1 MIYDYFYG
9 AESEM
14 FSFFRIPRNLILD
27 PHFKP
32 LSTDAKLLYGLLLD
46 RMSLSAANQWLDGAG
61 RVYIYFPVSEV
72 EEKMNCGHEKAG
84 KMLRELDGIGLI
96 ERVKRGQGKPTIIYV
111 KQFIIK
117 DDNCAQSRPPKNGG
131 ADIRKS
137 GVKATE
143 NHPPRQPIS
152 GGQDIRNPNG
162 NYNKNNQNNQNHTY
176 TSYTDPSIFPSAD
189 THSDLDSATMDEMDG
204 FDYDDGSEE
213 SIRERIEYEP
223 LTESYNAKLVDN
235 VVSIISDV
243 LTTPQEI
250 YHINKRDI
258 DGRLVVERF
267 RRLDRIL
274 VEYVLDKYL
283 STPKRKKNI
292 RGYLISMLY
301 NAEPTIELDTM
312 DAVLRDKEGAD

>member
-14 FSFFRIPRNLILD
+14 FSFFRIPRNLIFD

-46 RMSLSAANQWLDGAG
+46 RMSLSAANQWLDDAG

-111 KQFIIK
+111 KQFIGTE
-117 DDNCAQSRPPKNGG
+117 DNCAQSRHPKSSG

-137 GVKATE
+137 EVLATE
-143 NHPPRQPIS
+143 NHPPRQPVS
-152 GGQDIRNPNG
+152 GGQDIRKPNG
-162 NYNKNNQNNQNHTY
+162 NYNKYNQNNQNYTY
-176 TSYTDPSIFPSAD
+176 SSYTDPSILLSAE
-189 THSDLDSATMDEMDG
+189 SDGDDFDPMMDEMDG
-204 FDYDDGSEE
+204 FDDDSEE

-223 LTESYNAKLVDN
+223 LTESYDAKLVDN
-235 VVSIISDV
+235 VVSIICDV
-243 LTTPQEI
+243 LTTPQET

-258 DGRLVVERF
+258 DGSRVIERF

-283 STPKRKKNI
+283 KTPKRKKNI

>member
-9 AESEM
+9 TESEM
-14 FSFFRIPRNLILD
+14 FSFFRIPRNLIID

-46 RMSLSAANQWLDGAG
+46 RMSLSAANQWLDDAG

-96 ERVKRGQGKPTIIYV
+96 ERIKRGQGKPTIIYV
-111 KQFIIK
+111 KQFISK
-117 DDNCAQSRPPKNGG
+117 EDNSAQSRPPKSGG
-131 ADIRKS
+131 ADSRKS
-137 GVKATE
+137 EVKAAE
-143 NHPPRQPIS
+143 NHPARQPVS
-152 GGQDIRNPNG
+152 GGQDLRKPNG
-162 NYNKNNQNNQNHTY
+162 NYNKYNQNNQNHTY
-176 TSYTDPSIFPSAD
+176 SSYTDPSILLSAESNGD
-189 THSDLDSATMDEMDG
+189 VFDPMIDEMDG
-204 FDYDDGSEE
+204 FDDDSEE

-223 LTESYNAKLVDN
+223 LTESYDAKLVDN
-235 VVSIISDV
+235 VVSIICDV
-243 LTTPQEI
+243 LTTPQET

-258 DGRLVVERF
+258 AGQLVVERF

-312 DAVLRDKEGAD
+312 DAVLRDKEGVD

>member
-14 FSFFRIPRNLILD
+14 FSFFRIPRNLIFD

-46 RMSLSAANQWLDGAG
+46 RMSLSAANQWLDDAG
-61 RVYIYFPVSEV
+61 RVFIYFPVSEV

-111 KQFIIK
+111 KQFICK
-117 DDNCAQSRPPKNGG
+117 EDNRAQSRPPKNGG
-131 ADIRKS
+131 TDIRKS
-137 GVKATE
+137 EVKATE

-162 NYNKNNQNNQNHTY
+162 NYNKYNQNNQNHTY
-176 TSYTDPSIFPSAD
+176 SSYTDPSIFPSVE
-189 THSDLDSATMDEMDG
+189 DSRDDDFDPMMDEMDG
-204 FDYDDGSEE
+204 FDDDSEE
-213 SIRERIEYEP
+213 SIRERIEYLP

-235 VVSIISDV
+235 VVSIICDV
-243 LTTPQEI
+243 LNTPQET

-258 DGRLVVERF
+258 NGRLVVERF

-283 STPKRKKNI
+283 NTPKRKRNI

>member
-1 MIYDYFYG
+1 MTYDYFYG

-14 FSFFRIPRNLILD
+14 FSFFRIPRNLIFD

-46 RMSLSAANQWLDGAG
+46 RMSLSAANQWLDDAG

-111 KQFIIK
+111 KQFIGTE
-117 DDNCAQSRPPKNGG
+117 DNCAQSRPPKSSG
-131 ADIRKS
+131 AGIRKS
-137 GVKATE
+137 EVKAAE
-143 NHPPRQPIS
+143 NHPARQPIS
-152 GGQDIRNPNG
+152 GGQDIRESNG
-162 NYNKNNQNNQNHTY
+162 NYNKYNQNNQNHTY
-176 TSYTDPSIFPSAD
+176 SSYTDPSIFPSVED
-189 THSDLDSATMDEMDG
+189 SRDDDLDPMMDEMDG
-204 FDYDDGSEE
+204 FDDDSEE

-223 LTESYNAKLVDN
+223 LTESYDAKLVDN
-235 VVSIISDV
+235 VVSIICDV
-243 LTTPQEI
+243 LTTPQET

-258 DGRLVVERF
+258 AGQLVVERF

>member
-14 FSFFRIPRNLILD
+14 FSFFRIPRNLFFD

-46 RMSLSAANQWLDGAG
+46 RMSLSASNQWFDEAG

-72 EEKMNCGHEKAG
+72 EEKMNCAHEKAG
-84 KMLRELDGIGLI
+84 KMLRELDSIGLI

-111 KQFIIK
+111 KQFIGK
-117 DDNCAQSRPPKNGG
+117 EDNSAQSRPPKTGG
-131 ADIRKS
+131 ADSRKS
-137 GVKATE
+137 EVKAVE
-143 NHPPRQPIS
+143 NRPARQPVS
-152 GGQDIRNPNG
+152 GGQDIRKSNG

-176 TSYTDPSIFPSAD
+176 SSYTDPSIFPSAD
-189 THSDLDSATMDEMDG
+189 TQGNLDPDTIDAMDG
-204 FDYDDGSEE
+204 FNDDSEE
-213 SIRERIEYEP
+213 SVRERIEYEP
-223 LTESYNAKLVDN
+223 LTEIYDAKLVDN
-235 VVSIISDV
+235 VVSIICDV
-243 LTTPQEI
+243 LTTPQET

-258 DGRLVVERF
+258 DGRRVVERF
-267 RRLDRIL
+267 RRLDRVL

-283 STPKRKKNI
+283 STPKRKRNI

-312 DAVLRDKEGAD
+312 DAVLRDKEGAG